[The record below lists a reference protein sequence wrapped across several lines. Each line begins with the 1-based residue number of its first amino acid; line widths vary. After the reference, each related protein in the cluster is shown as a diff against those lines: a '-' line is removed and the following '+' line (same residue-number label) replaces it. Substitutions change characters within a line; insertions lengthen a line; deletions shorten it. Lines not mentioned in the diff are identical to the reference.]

1 MSAIMWRKI
10 GKVLILAENAD
21 VSTQKI
27 KKIKNLT
34 PPTGVLLVEL
44 IFFQGSIDEF
54 TCLFYVWKDMKEKD
68 IEKANTESTV
78 ISNMALQQPSSILKF
93 WCLGV
98 LVLQNASLILMIRY
112 SRTLQGDMY
121 ISSTAVVFAEVLY
134 LIL

>member
-1 MSAIMWRKI
+1 MWRKI
-10 GKVLILAENAD
+10 GKMLILAENAD